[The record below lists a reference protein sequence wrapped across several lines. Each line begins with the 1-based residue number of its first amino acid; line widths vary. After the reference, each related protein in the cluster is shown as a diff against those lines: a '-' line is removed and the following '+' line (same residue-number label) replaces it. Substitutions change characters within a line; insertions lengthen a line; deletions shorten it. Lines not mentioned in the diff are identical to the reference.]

1 MKNLIAGIYED
12 RHSFF
17 DRYTVVLKS
26 PVKVQGKSLH
36 QAFSIS
42 ADAKRVHWLM
52 VFYSPDGDNSH
63 LGREVSFENLPEEV
77 RKAIEFELKDFKGEN
92 KDGLQGDK

>member
-17 DRYTVVLKS
+17 DRYTLVLKS
-26 PVKVQGKSLH
+26 PVKVLGKSLH

-63 LGREVSFENLPEEV
+63 LGRKVSLESLPDEV
-77 RKAIEFELKDFKGEN
+77 RKTIEFELKDFEGE
-92 KDGLQGDK
+92 KQDGLQRDE